1 MNSSLEYSKWKNE
14 HQSILQILINKK
26 TIVTFSG
33 GKDSSVSLY
42 LLEKASKEFGFNFE
56 IHAALFPHKVF
67 GDTNISNIERFW
79 QSKGINIIWH
89 EIQESDNVL
98 EDALNHHIDP
108 CLMCGQIK
116 KKAMMQ
122 YVKDSIKDLS
132 TLVIVMSYSLWDLVS
147 STIEH
152 ILNAY
157 YSKPEYS
164 NRITKKDYNERF
176 IETSQRFYP
185 FIKLN
190 DGFSIFKPLIYY
202 NDQEI
207 RNFVTVKNIPTC
219 TMQCEHHNYR
229 PKRVFAKYY
238 QQVDLH
244 FDYQKVLQFAENVL
258 NLPDISF
265 FEEIDMKKYLHK
277 VI

>member
-1 MNSSLEYSKWKNE
+1 MNPSIEYSKWKNE

-42 LLEKASKEFGFNFE
+42 LLEKARKEFGFNFE

-157 YSKPEYS
+157 YSDPEYS
-164 NRITKKDYNERF
+164 NRITKKDYTERF

-190 DGFSIFKPLIYY
+190 EGFSIFKPLIYY

-207 RNFVTVKNIPTC
+207 MSFLTEKNIPTC
-219 TMQCEHHNYR
+219 TMQCKHHNYR

-244 FDYQKVLQFAENVL
+244 FNYQKVLQFAENVL

-265 FEEIDMKKYLHK
+265 FEEIDMKEYLQK
-277 VI
+277 II

>member
-1 MNSSLEYSKWKNE
+1 MNLKIEYSKWKNE

-26 TIVTFSG
+26 TFFTFSG

-56 IHAALFPHKVF
+56 IHAALFPQKVL
-67 GDTNISNIERFW
+67 GDTNKSNIERFW
-79 QSKGINIIWH
+79 QSKGININWH
-89 EIQESDNVL
+89 ETQESDNVL
-98 EDALNHHIDP
+98 EDALNHNIDP

-122 YVKDSIKDLS
+122 YMKDSFKDLS
-132 TLVIVMSYSLWDLVS
+132 TRVIVMSYSLWDLVS

-157 YSKPEYS
+157 YSNPEYS
-164 NRITKKDYNERF
+164 NRITKKDYTERF

-207 RNFVTVKNIPTC
+207 RSFITEKNIPIC

-265 FEEIDMKKYLHK
+265 FEEIDMKEYLQK

>member
-1 MNSSLEYSKWKNE
+1 MNSRIEYSKWKNE
-14 HQSILQILINKK
+14 HQSILQTLVNKK

-42 LLEKASKEFGFNFE
+42 LIEKASKEFGFNFE
-56 IHAALFPHKVF
+56 IHGALFPHMVF
-67 GDTNISNIERFW
+67 GDTNKSNIELFW

-89 EIQESDNVL
+89 EIQESDNLL
-98 EDALNHHIDP
+98 EDASNHHIDP

-157 YSKPEYS
+157 YSNPEYL

-190 DGFSIFKPLIYY
+190 GGFSIFKP
-202 NDQEI
+202 NS
-207 RNFVTVKNIPTC
+207 KNTD
-219 TMQCEHHNYR
+219 
-229 PKRVFAKYY
+229 KF
-238 QQVDLH
+238 
-244 FDYQKVLQFAENVL
+244 
-258 NLPDISF
+258 S
-265 FEEIDMKKYLHK
+265 
-277 VI
+277 